1 MCGYCRSEL
10 VRLLAKDIFV
20 RKNNYSHS
28 WKDKSCILEGSLQM
42 ICAIMLVNSLISHL
56 SPFLHFV
63 LSQWLSI
70 PKWNCQNQFAIH
82 AHLLQWLKD
91 CLRLFF
97 FLNLLICNC
106 SSKHSMFP
114 VSELWKLNKLTW
126 QPGNA
131 WDGSGRH
138 WLAGSTLVMNH
149 VHTATNSWQA
159 STFCSLLYNGEHL
172 WNSEDYQ
179 CSPSYTSW
187 VKQGEIYNDIC

>member
-1 MCGYCRSEL
+1 MCGYCRSVL

-42 ICAIMLVNSLISHL
+42 ICTIMLLNSLISHL

-82 AHLLQWLKD
+82 VYLLQWLKD

-97 FLNLLICNC
+97 FLNLLICNW
-106 SSKHSMFP
+106 SSNHSMFRFKALRAEQ
-114 VSELWKLNKLTW
+114 VDLATGECLRWEWKALVGW
-126 QPGNA
+126 QHADDESCSYCYESMANEYF
-131 WDGSGRH
+131 
-138 WLAGSTLVMNH
+138 LFLV
-149 VHTATNSWQA
+149 
-159 STFCSLLYNGEHL
+159 
-172 WNSEDYQ
+172 
-179 CSPSYTSW
+179 
-187 VKQGEIYNDIC
+187 I